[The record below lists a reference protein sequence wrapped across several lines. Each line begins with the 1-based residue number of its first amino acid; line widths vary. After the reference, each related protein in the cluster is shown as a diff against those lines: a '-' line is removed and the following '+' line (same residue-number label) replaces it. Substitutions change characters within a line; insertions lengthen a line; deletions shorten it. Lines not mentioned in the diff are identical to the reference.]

1 MCVWS
6 TVICFLFFSSIMSA
20 LTFHPFLKL
29 QHFRLS
35 CCVST
40 SWLTMN
46 FLTHKKN
53 EKNFFSLIFTQLFFT
68 EKKESLEE
76 DLMSLELIGQK
87 LTYFRGHIF
96 FACSHCQ
103 SEHLKILELEKK
115 IVRNFYGKLQKSMG
129 MFIKNV
135 SIFLRFLFLKAF
147 YCTRRF

>member
-6 TVICFLFFSSIMSA
+6 TVICFFSSIMSA

-68 EKKESLEE
+68 RKKESLEG
-76 DLMSLELIGQK
+76 DLMSLELISQK

-103 SEHLKILELEKK
+103 SEHLEKSKLERKLLGIYLE
-115 IVRNFYGKLQKSMG
+115 NFRKAFKG
-129 MFIKNV
+129 MFTKHV
-135 SIFLRFLFLKAF
+135 SIF
-147 YCTRRF
+147 